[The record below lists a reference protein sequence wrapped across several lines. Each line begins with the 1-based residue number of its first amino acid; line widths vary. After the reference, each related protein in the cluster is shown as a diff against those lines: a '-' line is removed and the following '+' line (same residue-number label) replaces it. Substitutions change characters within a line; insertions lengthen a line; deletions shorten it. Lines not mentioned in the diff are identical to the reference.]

1 MDEYDKTRDFFAKN
15 SGYYSKSESHAGDND
30 LNILVDML
38 ELKGNMIGLDAATG
52 AGFTAVKMAQKISKV
67 YALDMVD
74 NMLEETKKLAEKE
87 GLGNV
92 ITVKGYVDS
101 MPFEDKKFN
110 VVTSR
115 RAPHH
120 FRDKNKFAAECYRV
134 LQEGGR
140 IGIDDMTAP
149 DNVIKNLNEME
160 RIRDPSH
167 LIADVNAF
175 LPLTRYSR
183 DFIPSSE
190 FLSTGFNH
198 CSNVT
203 CLLNILLLILPNP
216 ASSKIFIHSS
226 GDAAH
231 IWEGSRILSISLRFF
246 ITLSGAD
253 IFQPPYGLSW
263 CVSCHTWNS
272 KFKNINTDFLC
283 AVFFPLRTWY
293 DNSRL
298 VN

>member
-87 GLGNV
+87 GLKNI
-92 ITVKGYVDS
+92 ITVKGYADS

-167 LIADVNAF
+167 MCAASPEEWMKILEDAGFGDIKSKIYSRQVTFEQWLNPVDKSSDEGIKSLEYLVNGRNAF
-175 LPLTRYSR
+175 TSAIRWDGKSFY
-183 DFIPSSE
+183 
-190 FLSTGFNH
+190 
-198 CSNVT
+198 
-203 CLLNILLLILPNP
+203 
-216 ASSKIFIHSS
+216 K
-226 GDAAH
+226 
-231 IWEGSRILSISLRFF
+231 
-246 ITLSGAD
+246 
-253 IFQPPYGLSW
+253 SW
-263 CVSCHTWNS
+263 IVIVGT
-272 KFKNINTDFLC
+272 KL
-283 AVFFPLRTWY
+283 
-293 DNSRL
+293 
-298 VN
+298 